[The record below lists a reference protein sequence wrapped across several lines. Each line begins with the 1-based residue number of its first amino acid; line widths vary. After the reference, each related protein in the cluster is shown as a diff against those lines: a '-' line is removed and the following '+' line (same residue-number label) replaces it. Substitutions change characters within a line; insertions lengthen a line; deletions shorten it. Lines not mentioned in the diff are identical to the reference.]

1 MMEAYSKKMITKDD
15 LAKLEQKIDAKLSTL
30 IQNSEKIAQIIR
42 LLDQQEEYLKQNIAN
57 LSRKLEL
64 MQEQLDNTRVLV
76 SKISIVQSK
85 IES

>member
-1 MMEAYSKKMITKDD
+1 MEVNLKKLATRDD
-15 LAKLEQKIDAKLSTL
+15 LEKLEQKIDSRLNLL
-30 IQNSEKIAQIIR
+30 IQNSEKLAQIIR
-42 LLDQQEEYLKQNIAN
+42 LLDKQEEYLKQNIAA
-57 LSRKLEL
+57 LGQKLEM